1 MMRIEKLKAEAD
13 PEVSCVAM
21 TEKEGSVSGVF
32 IVDVFLFVA
41 SELFLLYGGFHTN
54 LVTEIACFYGHDSN
68 ARIVFIHGRREYAT
82 KMDGGSIQQKAG
94 YEPSVSPYLSSW
106 QNWRR

>member
-32 IVDVFLFVA
+32 IVDV
-41 SELFLLYGGFHTN
+41 
-54 LVTEIACFYGHDSN
+54 I
-68 ARIVFIHGRREYAT
+68 FIRC
-82 KMDGGSIQQKAG
+82 K
-94 YEPSVSPYLSSW
+94 
-106 QNWRR
+106 